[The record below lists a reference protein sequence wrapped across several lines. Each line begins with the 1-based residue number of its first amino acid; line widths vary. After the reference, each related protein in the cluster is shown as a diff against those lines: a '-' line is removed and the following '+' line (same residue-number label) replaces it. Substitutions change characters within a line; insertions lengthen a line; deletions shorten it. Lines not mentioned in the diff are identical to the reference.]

1 MSSSSRREQK
11 KKKRILVVSGITA
24 AAVLAG
30 GIFLWSQLPKQTR
43 ITAVSSGSD
52 GVSPEEER
60 VEYKG
65 PVYKY
70 NDHLSNFLFLGID
83 TRDPVSSYSTQFD
96 AGQADSVFLVSMDRV
111 TEQLKALVIPRD
123 TITEIEVFNP
133 SGKSLG
139 HTKDHINIQYAF
151 GDGKENS
158 CQLMKT
164 AVSRL
169 LGGIPIEKYCAVNMD
184 GIPLLA
190 DAVGGIPV
198 TVPDNSLVEKDP
210 TFTEGAQVTLTAD
223 NTEMFVRYRDI
234 SQSGSAIVRQER
246 QKVFMKAFIEKAQQ
260 KAAQDASFVVDIY
273 EQLQPYM
280 VTNMGNDLFAKLL
293 AASAGSSLEAQ
304 TVPGEAAEGEAF
316 DEYHVKEEELTEL
329 LMDMF
334 YEKTE

>member
-1 MSSSSRREQK
+1 MSSRREQK
-11 KKKRILVVSGITA
+11 KKKRILVVSGLTA

-30 GIFLWSQLPKQTR
+30 GVFLWSQLPKQTQ
-43 ITAVSSGSD
+43 ITAVSSSD
-52 GVSPEEER
+52 GVSSSVEKI
-60 VEYKG
+60 EYKG
-65 PVYKY
+65 NQYKY

-96 AGQADSVFLVSMDRV
+96 AGQADAVFLVSMDRV
-111 TEQLKALVIPRD
+111 TEQLNALVIPRD
-123 TITEIEVFNP
+123 TIAEIEVFNP
-133 SGKSLG
+133 SGKSMG

-164 AVSRL
+164 AVSEL

-190 DAVGGIPV
+190 EAVDGISV
-198 TVPDNSLVEKDP
+198 TVPDNSLAQKDP
-210 TFTEGAQVTLTAD
+210 AFTEGAQVTLTAE

-246 QKVFMKAFIEKAQQ
+246 QKVFMKAFAEKAQQ

-293 AASAGSSLEAQ
+293 SASAGSTMEAQ
-304 TVPGEAAEGEAF
+304 TIPGEAAEGKSF
-316 DEYHVKEEELTEL
+316 DEYHVKEEELTAL
-329 LMDMF
+329 LIEMF
-334 YEKTE
+334 YEKIQ

>member
-1 MSSSSRREQK
+1 MSSRREQK
-11 KKKRILVVSGITA
+11 KKKRILVVSGLTA

-30 GIFLWSQLPKQTR
+30 GVFLWSQLPKQTR
-43 ITAVSSGSD
+43 ITAVSSSD
-52 GVSPEEER
+52 GVASSVEK
-60 VEYKG
+60 VEYQG
-65 PVYKY
+65 IQYKY

-83 TRDPVSSYSTQFD
+83 TRDPVSSYNTQFD
-96 AGQADSVFLVSMDRV
+96 AGQADAVFLVSMDRV
-111 TEQLKALVIPRD
+111 TEELNALVIPRD
-123 TITEIEVFNP
+123 TIAEIEVFNP
-133 SGKSLG
+133 SGKSMG

-164 AVSRL
+164 AVSEL

-190 DAVGGIPV
+190 EAVDGIPV
-198 TVPDNSLVEKDP
+198 TVPDNSLAEKDP
-210 TFTEGAQVTLTAD
+210 VFTEGAQVTLTAE

-246 QKVFMKAFIEKAQQ
+246 QKVFMKAFAEKAQQ

-280 VTNMGNDLFAKLL
+280 VTNMGNDLFARLL
-293 AASAGSSLEAQ
+293 SASVGSTMEAQ
-304 TVPGEAAEGEAF
+304 TIPGEAAEGKSF
-316 DEYHVKEEELTEL
+316 DEYHVKEEELTAL
-329 LMDMF
+329 LIDMF
-334 YEKTE
+334 YEKIQ